1 LENIMLGLLTS
12 NPVIT
17 ENVVTIAVRLNK
29 TTGKYDADEMLA
41 LFMEDETLN
50 IDARL
55 LVADLVEDDYKSAF
69 AGRRSYNFT
78 HGVVSRIQIELVRAG
93 HKDALPW

>member
-1 LENIMLGLLTS
+1 MLGLLTS
-12 NPVIT
+12 SPVIT

-29 TTGKYDADEMLA
+29 TTGKFTADEMLA
-41 LFMEDETLN
+41 LFTEDESLN

-55 LVADLVEDDYKSAF
+55 LVADLVEDEYENAGF

-78 HGVVSRIQIELVRAG
+78 TGVVGRIQVALISAG